1 MEELLFLFSVDDFFA
16 LLAILVGGLASAF
29 YFRRYVYPH
38 KHPAGFLNA
47 RVDYQPSIHPG
58 SVETY
63 PMEARQALHFRL
75 LRRMQRFDGDSDTYA
90 ILLA

>member
-29 YFRRYVYPH
+29 YLQRHVSPR
-38 KHPAGFLNA
+38 KHPACFSNA
-47 RVDYQPSIHPG
+47 RVDYQPSIHPET
-58 SVETY
+58 VEAY
-63 PMEARQALHFRL
+63 PMEARQALHFRMF
-75 LRRMQRFDGDSDTYA
+75 RRTQRFDGDSDTYA

>member
-29 YFRRYVYPH
+29 YLRRYVYSQ
-38 KHPAGFLNA
+38 KHPACFLNA
-47 RVDYQPSIHPG
+47 RMVYRPSIRPG
-58 SVETY
+58 TVEAY
-63 PMEARQALHFRL
+63 PMDARQALHFRM
-75 LRRMQRFDGDSDTYA
+75 LRRTQRFDGDSDTYA